1 MTRLFIAGA
10 ACVGLILLLTLI
22 VTRLIRSRE
31 RGFSVRMQVFL
42 ALAGIVGA
50 FAFGLGLLVIDRIDA
65 RAERLAR
72 ASANN
77 EAHAI
82 SALLQSEI
90 KRTGVTFAELAQQ
103 LHDGSRTPPNLSSL
117 GQAVEGSEMTSL
129 GVELLDPAGRVV
141 FPPGATSRSTELGAV
156 YVDKTVNQDGEI
168 LGIVRVVKG
177 TIVIQA
183 MLADFA
189 PTVLV
194 ISLVLGA
201 AAAGAAAYIGGT
213 IAAPIEAL
221 SEYSKRVSMGERP
234 NLPTEVAGREVA
246 RLVTSIDTMRER
258 LEGRPFVET
267 FAADLSHELKNP
279 VAAIRASA
287 EVLMEGAL
295 DERKQA
301 ERFVHRIHEAAVR
314 IERLLAELLS
324 LAAVETRG
332 PEHLDAV
339 PLAPILKEIVE
350 GQGDARERILMH
362 VDANAAA
369 RGDRVWLT
377 RALSNLVD
385 NAVFHSLADSKVEV
399 RIERDGEEV
408 VVTTVNSGSLDD
420 HIKKSLFRRFVTTR
434 RDEGGTG
441 LGLSIVRAVAEA
453 HGGHAELTSAQ
464 DGEICFQMRLP
475 AAEIAG

>member
-1 MTRLFIAGA
+1 MNRLFIAGA
-10 ACVGLILLLTLI
+10 ACVGLIALLTLI
-22 VTRLIRSRE
+22 VTRLIRSRS

-50 FAFGLGLLVIDRIDA
+50 FAFGLGILVIDRIDA
-65 RAERLAR
+65 RAERLAL
-72 ASANN
+72 AAANN

-90 KRTGVTFAELAQQ
+90 RRTGVTFAELAAQ
-103 LHDGSRTPPNLSSL
+103 LHDGTRKPPRFSTK
-117 GQAVEGSEMTSL
+117 GQAVEGSQMTSL
-129 GVELLDPAGRVV
+129 GVELLDPEGRVL
-141 FPPGATSRSTELGAV
+141 FPPGAKSRSRELGSV
-156 YVDKTVNQDGEI
+156 YVDKLVDQNGEH

-177 TIVIQA
+177 TIAIEA

-194 ISLVLGA
+194 ISLVLSA
-201 AAAGAAAYIGGT
+201 AAAGAAAYIGRT

-221 SEYSKRVSMGERP
+221 SEYSRRVSMGERP

-246 RLVTSIDTMRER
+246 RLVMSIDTMRER

-295 DERKQA
+295 EEPAQA
-301 ERFVHRIHEAAVR
+301 ARFVTRIHEAAVR

-324 LAAVETRG
+324 LASVETRG
-332 PEHLDAV
+332 PKHLDV
-339 PLAPILKEIVE
+339 LPLAQVLEEVLAA
-350 GQGDARERILMH
+350 QGE
-362 VDANAAA
+362 AAA
-369 RGDRVWLT
+369 RVLTEVDKDAAVRGDRVWLT

-385 NAVFHSLADSKVEV
+385 NALVHSPKDARVDV
-399 RIERDGEEV
+399 RISREGGEV
-408 VVTTVNSGSLDD
+408 IITTTNPGTMDD

-453 HGGHAELTSAQ
+453 HGGHAELSSAR
-464 DGEICFQMRLP
+464 DGKISFQMRLP
-475 AAEIAG
+475 TAEIAG

>member
-1 MTRLFIAGA
+1 
-10 ACVGLILLLTLI
+10 
-22 VTRLIRSRE
+22 
-31 RGFSVRMQVFL
+31 MQVFL

-65 RAERLAR
+65 RAERLAL
-72 ASANN
+72 AAANN

-90 KRTGVTFAELAQQ
+90 RRTGVTFAELAGQ
-103 LHDGSRTPPNLSSL
+103 LHDGTRKPPRFSTK
-117 GQAVEGSEMTSL
+117 GQTVEGSKMTSL
-129 GVELLDPAGRVV
+129 GVELLDSEGRVL
-141 FPPGATSRSTELGAV
+141 FPPGAASRSREPGSV
-156 YVDKTVNQDGEI
+156 YVDKMVDQNGEH

-177 TIVIQA
+177 TIAIEA

-201 AAAGAAAYIGGT
+201 AAAGAAAYIGRT
-213 IAAPIEAL
+213 IAAPIEGL

-234 NLPTEVAGREVA
+234 KLPTEVVGREVA

-295 DERKQA
+295 EEPQQA
-301 ERFVHRIHEAAVR
+301 ARFVTRIHEAAVR
-314 IERLLAELLS
+314 IEQLLADLLS
-324 LAAVETRG
+324 LASVETRG
-332 PEHLDAV
+332 PKHLDV
-339 PLAPILKEIVE
+339 LPLAHVLEEVLAA
-350 GQGDARERILMH
+350 QGE
-362 VDANAAA
+362 AAA
-369 RGDRVWLT
+369 RVQTDVEKNAAVRGDRLWLT

-385 NAVFHSLADSKVEV
+385 NALVHSPKDSKVEV
-399 RIERDGEEV
+399 RIGREGSEV
-408 VVTTVNSGSLDD
+408 IITTTNPGTMDD

-453 HGGHAELTSAQ
+453 HGGHAELSSAQ
-464 DGEICFQMRLP
+464 DGKISFQMRLP